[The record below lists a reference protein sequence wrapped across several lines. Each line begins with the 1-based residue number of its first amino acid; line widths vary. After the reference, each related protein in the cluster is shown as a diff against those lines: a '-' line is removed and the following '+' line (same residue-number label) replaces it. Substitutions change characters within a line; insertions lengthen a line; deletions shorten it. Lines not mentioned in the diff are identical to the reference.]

1 MLSRGSK
8 KLVTNGC
15 HDNARG
21 QQMWSENYL
30 ANLGCTVWL
39 KKCIH
44 ITCTFIC
51 NIGFS
56 FRQTAVLRTPRPW
69 EV

>member
-1 MLSRGSK
+1 M
-8 KLVTNGC
+8 
-15 HDNARG
+15 
-21 QQMWSENYL
+21 MSENYL
-30 ANLGCTVWL
+30 ANPGRTVA

-56 FRQTAVLRTPRPW
+56 FSQTAVLRTPRPW